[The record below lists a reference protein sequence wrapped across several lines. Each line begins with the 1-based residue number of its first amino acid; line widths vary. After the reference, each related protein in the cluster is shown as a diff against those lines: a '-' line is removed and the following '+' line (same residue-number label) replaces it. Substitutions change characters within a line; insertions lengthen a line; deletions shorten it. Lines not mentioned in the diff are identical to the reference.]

1 MTPLGKARLFG
12 GGSPPTG
19 EDADLAISDRH
30 IEIRTATQ
38 LHAPSLEE
46 LRLREVGAAQAGL
59 ELAWESPEGLRA
71 VQIFDPATIQKLR
84 THSAFR
90 SHSQLA
96 ALDTKR
102 RYWAAGRAVGWTLIA
117 IFVLLP
123 GLLLL
128 IFVWQSDRITLA
140 AAKRIPVE
148 QEVAL
153 GRQAFA
159 SMSGSLS
166 LEEGGPRQEAVRA
179 LGQRLT
185 RGSPYI
191 YEFHVS
197 KDDTLNAFALPGGI
211 VVVNTGLIEATRRP
225 EELAGVLAHEVEHV
239 EQRHSLQ
246 AVIKDLGLRGLWMIV
261 TGDIGSGVLGRAA
274 LELTSLRFSRDAESK
289 ADAAGFQRLIGAD
302 IDPRGMADFF
312 KIMSERDGAASP
324 PPFLSTHPGSHDR
337 EATLRARENEVA
349 GRNFAPLDVGPW
361 PPPPSPRA

>member
-1 MTPLGKARLFG
+1 
-12 GGSPPTG
+12 
-19 EDADLAISDRH
+19 
-30 IEIRTATQ
+30 
-38 LHAPSLEE
+38 
-46 LRLREVGAAQAGL
+46 
-59 ELAWESPEGLRA
+59 LRA
-71 VQIFDPATIQKLR
+71 VQVFDPATLQKLR
-84 THSAFR
+84 SHSAFR
-90 SHSQLA
+90 SHSQLT
-96 ALDTKR
+96 ALDAKR

-123 GLLLL
+123 ILLLL
-128 IFVWQSDRITLA
+128 VFIWQADRIALA

-166 LEEGGPRQEAVRA
+166 LEDGGPRQEAVQA

-185 RGSPYI
+185 QGSPYI
-191 YEFHVS
+191 YEFHVA

-211 VVVNTGLIEATRRP
+211 VVVNTGLIEATRKP

-246 AVIKDLGLRGLWMIV
+246 AVVKDLGLRGLWMIM
-261 TGDIGSGVLGRAA
+261 TGDIGSGVLGQAA

-289 ADAAGFQRLIGAD
+289 ADEAGFQRLIGAD

-312 KIMSERDGAASP
+312 KTMSERDGGASP

-337 EATLRARENEVA
+337 EAMLRAREHEL
-349 GRNFAPLDVGPW
+349 GGKSFAPLDVGSW
-361 PPPPSPRA
+361 PPPRGS